1 MTCILWTFGRRDRTA
16 PEQVT
21 KSHVLKMLVFVGLS
35 EVCKGLKEM
44 RDNKLY
50 KELNYQNFEEYCE
63 KEVGITYRQAKKYVA
78 IASGFSADEGSRLP
92 SIGTEKLYLLAK
104 LDEPQREEIQQ
115 KVDIDSV
122 SVTESSRFR

>member
-21 KSHVLKMLVFVGLS
+21 KSHVLKMLFFVGLS

-50 KELNYQNFEEYCE
+50 KELKYQNFEEYCE
-63 KEVGITYRQAKKYVA
+63 KEVGIKWRQAYNYIS
-78 IASGFSADEGSRLP
+78 IAENFSQDSLQSIAK
-92 SIGTEKLYLLAK
+92 IGTTKLALLAK

>member
-1 MTCILWTFGRRDRTA
+1 
-16 PEQVT
+16 
-21 KSHVLKMLVFVGLS
+21 
-35 EVCKGLKEM
+35 M

-50 KELNYQNFEEYCE
+50 KELNYQNFEEYCN
-63 KEVGITYRQAKKYVA
+63 KELGISRQQSYKYLG
-78 IASGFSADEGSRLP
+78 IAENLSEDFVKSTLQ
-92 SIGTEKLYLLAK
+92 IGTEKLSLLAK